1 MKNITRY
8 TYEKTAFQGWRLC
21 LSRNKVQYVRYFADK
36 GAGSAEAAL
45 AEARRVR
52 QCIWDDLAALPS
64 LDAASVAQVFAKY
77 R

>member
-52 QCIWDDLAALPS
+52 QCIWDDLAALSS